1 MDVVVNAA
9 TSVDGKLSTRRRQQ
23 LRISGETDFDRV
35 DRLRAAADAVMVGV
49 GTVLADD
56 PHLTLD
62 DDDRRVH
69 RLRTGRSGNPARV
82 VADSRGRTPLDAR
95 VLDDAAETHL
105 LVTDAAS
112 ESRREALDGVGEH
125 VSVHVVGTDE
135 SGHADLADG
144 LSALESA
151 GVDRLMVEGGGELIA
166 SLFGAE
172 LVDELSVYV
181 GSLVVG
187 GRDAPTLVDGDGFVE
202 SFPRLDLRDVE
213 RLDDGVVLWYD
224 VV

>member
-9 TSVDGKLSTRRRQQ
+9 MSVDGKLSTRRREQ
-23 LRISGETDFDRV
+23 LRISGEADFDRV

-56 PHLTLD
+56 PRLTLD

-69 RLRTGRSGNPARV
+69 RLRTGRSGHPARA

-95 VLDDAAETHL
+95 ILDDAAETHL
-105 LVTDAAS
+105 LVTDATPS
-112 ESRREALDGVGEH
+112 DRRDALADAGGT
-125 VSVHVVGTDE
+125 VHVVDATDA
-135 SGHADLADG
+135 GHVDLVAG

-151 GVDRLMVEGGGELIA
+151 GIDRLMVEGGGELVA
-166 SLFGAE
+166 SLFAAG

-187 GRDAPTLVDGDGFVE
+187 GRAAPTLVDGDGFV
-202 SFPRLDLRDVE
+202 SDFPRLSLQAVDRI
-213 RLDDGVVLWYD
+213 DDGVLLRYEVD
-224 VV
+224 